1 MWKDYLELIEN
12 EITIADTEA
21 GAIAYICKKNDVE
34 CIVIKGISDFPTD
47 ERNSDKF
54 ESNIEQISVYLEN
67 TPKVMN
73 KIFGEY
79 LKRFI

>member
-1 MWKDYLELIEN
+1 MNEEKETLLDRMILEGLAEHFV
-12 EITIADTEA
+12 EKELGTDFLGPHKSVLTEKQA
-21 GAIAYICKKNDVE
+21 
-34 CIVIKGISDFPTD
+34 
-47 ERNSDKF
+47 KF
-54 ESNIEQISVYLEN
+54 ESNIEQINIYLEN